1 MARHL
6 DLWFTIRFLSKVSYY
21 ANEFIC
27 VRCPW
32 FFRFFCANIG
42 LVVPSVSN
50 AYNTEDYVVAIPS
63 PESYVQISS
72 QRSIVLSEES
82 FGVMDD
88 GYISNS
94 DQQNVEPG

>member
-6 DLWFTIRFLSKVSYY
+6 DLWFTIRFPSELSYY

-42 LVVPSVSN
+42 LVVLSASY